1 MVNPYEYN
9 VNPGFFFSF
18 FYGISEDISEENT
31 IGTFQKF
38 FFFSFFLNEIF
49 LEDTSCVV
57 QNLLNWIKYLQNNN
71 VLNLWAHA
79 WSVGFNYL
87 EW

>member
-38 FFFSFFLNEIF
+38 FFFSFFFKWDIPGRHFMCSTKFIKLNKI
-49 LEDTSCVV
+49 SSK
-57 QNLLNWIKYLQNNN
+57 Q
-71 VLNLWAHA
+71 
-79 WSVGFNYL
+79 
-87 EW
+87 